1 MKENFK
7 TLPKSPGIKWYHQ
20 PFQYCQLGGGG
31 WCGRHNL
38 RAVSS
43 GGLTKNS
50 SAGYNLSESSEEC
63 SQEVRQTGQHLTRY
77 ERELRE
83 PLVWRQGPRL

>member
-7 TLPKSPGIKWYHQ
+7 TSPKSPGIRWYHQ
-20 PFQYCQLGGGG
+20 PFQYCQLGCRG

-63 SQEVRQTGQHLTRY
+63 SQEVRQTGQHVHSFGKGLHAVKHT
-77 ERELRE
+77 
-83 PLVWRQGPRL
+83 PW